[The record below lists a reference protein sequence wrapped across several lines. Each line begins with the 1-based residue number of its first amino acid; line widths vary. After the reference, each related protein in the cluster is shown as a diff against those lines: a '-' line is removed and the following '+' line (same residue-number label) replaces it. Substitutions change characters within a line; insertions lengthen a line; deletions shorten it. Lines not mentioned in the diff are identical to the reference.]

1 MVGYGAV
8 ESCNW
13 YKLTARTAP
22 NPSYDLLCLS
32 VVLRKMNY
40 LAHLYLADDSPE
52 SIVGNLLGDFLK
64 GHGTEGYCDEIKK
77 GIRLHKNVDTYTDSH
92 PIVRE
97 SKRLI
102 SPVNRRYAGIL
113 IDVFYDHFLA
123 KNWLTYS
130 SVSLHGFTVKV
141 YDILQSYQAILPD
154 SLKRG
159 LPHIIK
165 RNLLMSYAEISGISF
180 ALQRISLRLKRE
192 NNLGR
197 AVEELTTN
205 YECFELNFDLF
216 FPELI
221 DYVKTLR

>member
-1 MVGYGAV
+1 
-8 ESCNW
+8 
-13 YKLTARTAP
+13 
-22 NPSYDLLCLS
+22 
-32 VVLRKMNY
+32 MNY

-52 SIVGNLLGDFLK
+52 SILGNLLGDFLK
-64 GHGTEGYCDEIKK
+64 GQGTEGYCDEIKK
-77 GIRLHKNVDTYTDSH
+77 GIRLHKSVDTYTDSH

-123 KNWLTYS
+123 KNWLIYS
-130 SVSLHGFTVKV
+130 SVSLQDFTIKV
-141 YDILQSYQAILPD
+141 YDILQSYQEILPA

-159 LPHIIK
+159 LPQMITK
-165 RNLLMSYAEISGISF
+165 NLLMSYAEISGISI
-180 ALQRISLRLKRE
+180 ALQRLSLRLKRA
-192 NNLGR
+192 NSLGR
-197 AVEELTTN
+197 SEEELVAN
-205 YECFELNFDLF
+205 YERFEVNFSQF

>member
-1 MVGYGAV
+1 
-8 ESCNW
+8 
-13 YKLTARTAP
+13 
-22 NPSYDLLCLS
+22 
-32 VVLRKMNY
+32 MNY

-52 SIVGNLLGDFLK
+52 SILGNLLGDFLK
-64 GHGTEGYCDEIKK
+64 GQGTEGYSDEIKK
-77 GIRLHKNVDTYTDSH
+77 GIRLHKNVDIYTDLH
-92 PIVRE
+92 PVVRE

-130 SVSLHGFTVKV
+130 SVSLPEFTVKV
-141 YDILQSYQAILPD
+141 YDILQSYQGILPN

-159 LPHIIK
+159 LPHIIQG
-165 RNLLMSYAEISGISF
+165 NLLMSYADISGISF
-180 ALQRISLRLKRE
+180 AVKRLSLRLKRE
-192 NNLGR
+192 NNLGV
-197 AVEELTTN
+197 AIEELTAN
-205 YECFELNFDLF
+205 YECFEFNFSRF